1 MVDLFAGPRTVH
13 VAAEGTRANLVLAH
27 AAEKCPFANKIAIKN
42 KFAEKV
48 HIDVRLL
55 DSKWADAFVAEA
67 LRLKA
72 RVILVMEVFHVKVS
86 HMQEEHQERT

>member
-1 MVDLFAGPRTVH
+1 MGHEPISYWFTQPRNALSQTKLQYNI
-13 VAAEGTRANLVLAH
+13 AEMWHTN
-27 AAEKCPFANKIAIKN
+27 
-42 KFAEKV
+42 
-48 HIDVRLL
+48 VRLSN
-55 DSKWADAFVAEA
+55 SKWADASVAEA